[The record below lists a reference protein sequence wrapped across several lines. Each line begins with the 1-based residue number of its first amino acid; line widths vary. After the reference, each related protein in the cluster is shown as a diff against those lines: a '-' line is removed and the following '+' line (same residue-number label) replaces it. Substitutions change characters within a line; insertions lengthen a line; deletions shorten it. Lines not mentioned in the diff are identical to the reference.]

1 MKTPSG
7 LKPGIFGVALVLAV
21 FVVPA
26 GICAQQPDGPQQSA
40 PSAAATP
47 PPPAP
52 ASPTPATPPQPA
64 KQLPN
69 IVVPA
74 GTRLGVML
82 ENGISTRSSKP
93 GDSVYLRT
101 TFPITENNH
110 VVIPIGSY
118 LRGEIV
124 ESIRPGRVKGK
135 GSLRMKLN
143 TLIFPN
149 GYTVNLN
156 AAPRSADSGGKE
168 TMDSEGKVS
177 SPGGKGMDTP
187 TIIRTT
193 AETTGVGTAIGAI
206 SGGAKGA
213 GIGAGV
219 GALAG
224 IAAIMLTRGPDAQLP
239 RGSTLDLVLEHDVS
253 LDGSQI
259 QFHDL
264 GQALPPTPPP
274 VAVPQ
279 H

>member
-1 MKTPSG
+1 MKTR
-7 LKPGIFGVALVLAV
+7 LKAQMAILAAVLALAV
-21 FVVPA
+21 LALPA
-26 GICAQQPDGPQQSA
+26 GVYPQQPDGPQQSA
-40 PSAAATP
+40 PSAVA

-52 ASPTPATPPQPA
+52 AAPAAPAQPV
-64 KQLPN
+64 KTLPN

-74 GTRLGVML
+74 GTRLGVTL
-82 ENGISTRSSKP
+82 ENGISTRTAKP

-101 TFPITENNH
+101 TFPITANNQI
-110 VVIPIGSY
+110 VIPIGSY

-124 ESIRPGRVKGK
+124 ESKRPGRVKGK

-156 AAPRSADSGGKE
+156 AAPRSADTGGKE

-177 SPGGKGMDTP
+177 SQGGKGIDTP

-253 LDGSQI
+253 LDGNQI
-259 QFHDL
+259 QFKDL
-264 GQALPPTPPP
+264 GQAVAPTPPP

-279 H
+279 N

>member
-1 MKTPSG
+1 
-7 LKPGIFGVALVLAV
+7 
-21 FVVPA
+21 
-26 GICAQQPDGPQQSA
+26 
-40 PSAAATP
+40 
-47 PPPAP
+47 
-52 ASPTPATPPQPA
+52 
-64 KQLPN
+64 
-69 IVVPA
+69 
-74 GTRLGVML
+74 ML
-82 ENGISTRSSKP
+82 ENGISTRSAKP

-101 TFPITENNH
+101 TFPITENNQII
-110 VVIPIGSY
+110 IPIGSY
-118 LRGEIV
+118 LRGEIL
-124 ESIRPGRVKGK
+124 ESKRPGRIKGK
-135 GSLRMKLN
+135 GALRMKLN

-156 AAPRSADSGGKE
+156 AAPRSADTGGKE

-177 SPGGKGMDTP
+177 SPGGKGIDTP

-219 GALAG
+219 GALVG

-239 RGSTLDLVLEHDVS
+239 RGSTLDLVLEHDVA
-253 LDGSQI
+253 LDANQI
-259 QFHDL
+259 HFRDL

-279 H
+279 N